1 MSDVIENLTAPAQFI
16 PFELHPNTLR
26 TIIQEQS
33 GTWQKAIAELVM
45 NSVDAGATRIDI
57 NYECDEKYTRLLKL
71 NVSDDGHGF
80 HNEDQ
85 LNFFK
90 MFGAPHQQNDAFY
103 GKYRIGRGQCL
114 AFGKVTWRSHNYEMS
129 VDLGDPTEKETPLEK
144 IGYNFKH
151 YKEVHQGCSVTV
163 EFFNPPRTWKIDKL
177 SQEKRT
183 RHIFDGLIELI
194 KFVPIP
200 IFINGICVTYDY
212 SKIKWTHEDEN
223 AYYLIQTM
231 TDTKF
236 KDLKDELNEVSIY
249 NRGVLATTFPAT
261 WKGCCGVAISKK
273 QIKLN
278 MARNSI
284 VDHDH
289 YWYYIQNMIDQL
301 SSSAFVSTVNEPK
314 TDAERAVIINQ
325 IYLDDTFCVVNTVSQ
340 VAHFLQLPLFKTQN
354 GTLVS
359 VVELLKKSKLYTVCP
374 DPVGQERT
382 TISEAMEKK
391 KITVIDQ
398 KFLGATY
405 VYGAG
410 FAESF
415 PRSAQTLFCDFIRNI
430 SGLTAINDPY
440 DIYEEIEVKYGQ
452 DYIQKRGIT
461 IESIVESG
469 KRVKSKL
476 YALLNY
482 TNWKIKISNY
492 DDLAQGLEVT
502 YKPLSE
508 KDLDAEELACFK
520 AIRRVNA
527 KFKEYNV
534 GDRVLKLGS
543 SDHALAWTDSYST
556 IWITKPML
564 HMMRENKFS
573 NIILILLHEYCH
585 REGNVDSH
593 ATHNH
598 NFDFF
603 DSFHTLS
610 MKLPLDL
617 FSDLLRNQYVR
628 WLSESQTRPSAK
640 ISYCLDRVFEYYPDL
655 VRKNTDEMR
664 AKFGRMSR
672 KFADLANKAEE

>member
-1 MSDVIENLTAPAQFI
+1 MSTAIEGLNAPTQFV

-33 GTWQKAIAELVM
+33 GTWEKAIAELVM

-57 NYECDEKYTRLLKL
+57 DYECDEKFTKLLKL
-71 NVSDDGHGF
+71 KVTDNGHGF

-90 MFGAPHQQNDAFY
+90 MFGAPHAEGDAYY

-114 AFGKVTWRSHNYEMS
+114 AFGKVTWRSHNYEMV
-129 VDLGDPTEKETPLEK
+129 VDLGNPKEKETPLDK
-144 IGYNFKH
+144 IGYNFK
-151 YKEVHQGCSVTV
+151 YYEEVHHGCSVNV
-163 EFFNPPRTWKIDKL
+163 EFFNAPRFWKIDKL
-177 SQEKRT
+177 SQEKQT
-183 RHIFDGLIELI
+183 RHIFDGLIDLV
-194 KFVPIP
+194 KFVPVP

-212 SKIKWTHEDEN
+212 SAIQWTHEDEN

-231 TDTKF
+231 NNTKF
-236 KDLKDELNEVSIY
+236 KDLKDELNEVSVY
-249 NRGVLATTFPAT
+249 NRGVLTTTFPIT
-261 WKGCCGVAISKK
+261 WKGCCGVVISKK

-284 VDHDH
+284 VDHDF
-289 YWYYIQNMIDQL
+289 YWYHIQNMIDQL
-301 SSSAFVSTVNEPK
+301 SSTAFVSTVNEPK
-314 TDAERAVIINQ
+314 NDAERAVIINQ

-340 VAHFLQLPLFKTQN
+340 VAHFLRLPLFRTQN
-354 GTLVS
+354 GTLIS
-359 VVELLKKSKLYTVCP
+359 VVDMLKKSKLYTVCP
-374 DPVGQERT
+374 DPLGKERT
-382 TISEAMEKK
+382 TISEALEKK
-391 KITVIDQ
+391 KITVIDR
-398 KFLGATY
+398 KFLGASY
-405 VYGAG
+405 VFGAD
-410 FAESF
+410 FTEAY
-415 PRSAQTLFCDFIRNI
+415 PRSAQDLFCDFMRNI
-430 SGLTAINDPY
+430 SGITAINDPY
-440 DIYEEIEVKYGQ
+440 RIYEEIEIKYGQ
-452 DYIQKRGIT
+452 DYIEKRGIT

-469 KRVKSKL
+469 RQVKRKL
-476 YALLNY
+476 YSLLNY
-482 TNWKIKISNY
+482 SKWTIKINDYES
-492 DDLAQGLEVT
+492 LAQGLDVS
-502 YKPLSE
+502 YKTLSE
-508 KDLDAEELACFK
+508 KDLNAEELACFK

-534 GDRVLKLGS
+534 GDRVIKLGS

-585 REGNVDSH
+585 RVGNIDSH

-598 NFDFF
+598 NFEFY

-664 AKFGRMSR
+664 ARFGRMSR
-672 KFADLANKAEE
+672 KLADIANRDDD

>member
-1 MSDVIENLTAPAQFI
+1 MSNVIEGQTAPTEFI

-57 NYECDEKYTRLLKL
+57 DYECDDKFARLLKL
-71 NVSDDGHGF
+71 NVTDNGHGF
-80 HNEDQ
+80 YNEDQ

-90 MFGAPHQQNDAFY
+90 TFGAPHEEGDAYY

-114 AFGKVTWRSHNYEMS
+114 AFGKVTWRSHNYEMF
-129 VDLGDPTEKETPLEK
+129 VDLGDPNQKETPLEK
-144 IGYNFKH
+144 IGYNFTH
-151 YKEVHQGCSVTV
+151 YEQTHQGCVVKV
-163 EFFNPPRTWKIDKL
+163 EFFSPPRFRKLENL
-177 SQEKRT
+177 SQEKQT
-183 RHIFDGLIELI
+183 RQIFDELIELI
-194 KFVPIP
+194 KFVPVP
-200 IFINGICVTYDY
+200 IFINGTCVTYDY

-223 AYYLIQTM
+223 AYYLIQAM
-231 TDTKF
+231 ANTKF

-249 NRGVLATTFPAT
+249 NRGVLATKFSAT
-261 WKGCCGVAISKK
+261 WKGCCGVVISKK

-284 VDHDH
+284 VDHDY
-289 YWYYIQNMIDQL
+289 YWYQIINMIEQL

-314 TDAERAVIINQ
+314 TDEERAVVIKQ
-325 IYLDDTFCVVNTVSQ
+325 IYMDDSFCVVNTVNQ
-340 VAHFLQLPLFKTQN
+340 VAHFLKLPLFRTQK
-354 GTLVS
+354 GSLIS
-359 VVELLKKSKLYTVCP
+359 VVEMFKKTKLYTICP

-382 TISEAMEKK
+382 TISEALEKK

-398 KFLGATY
+398 KFLGASH
-405 VYGAG
+405 VYGGG
-410 FAESF
+410 FVDAF
-415 PRSAQTLFCDFIRNI
+415 PSSAQDLFLEFIRNI
-430 SGLTAINDPY
+430 TGLTAYNEPHRV
-440 DIYEEIEVKYGQ
+440 YEEIEVKYGQ
-452 DYIQKRGIT
+452 EYIKNRGIT

-469 KRVKSKL
+469 KKVKRKL
-476 YALLNY
+476 YELLDY
-482 TNWKIKISNY
+482 SKWTIRISDY
-492 DDLAQGLEVT
+492 ETLAQGLDVT
-502 YKPLSE
+502 YRPLSE
-508 KDLDAEELACFK
+508 KDLNAEELACFK

-543 SDHALAWTDSYST
+543 SDHAIAWTDSYST

-573 NIILILLHEYCH
+573 QIILILLHEYCH
-585 REGNVDSH
+585 REGNLDSH

-598 NFDFF
+598 NLEFF

-628 WLSESQTRPSAK
+628 WLAESQTRPSAK
-640 ISYCLDRVFEYYPDL
+640 ISYCLDRIFEHYPDL

-672 KFADLANKAEE
+672 KLADLADREED

>member
-1 MSDVIENLTAPAQFI
+1 MSTAIEGVTAPAKFI

-33 GTWQKAIAELVM
+33 GTWQKAVAELVM

-57 NYECDEKYTRLLKL
+57 NYECDEKITRLLRL
-71 NVSDDGHGF
+71 TVTDNGHGF

-90 MFGAPHQQNDAFY
+90 MFGAPHESGDAYY

-114 AFGKVTWRSHNYEMS
+114 AFGQVTWRSHNYEMS
-129 VDLGDPTEKETPLEK
+129 VDLGDPTKKETPLEK

-151 YKEVHQGCSVTV
+151 YEEVHQGCSVKV
-163 EFFNPPRTWKIDKL
+163 EFFNPSRFWKIEKL

-183 RHIFDGLIELI
+183 RHIFDELIELI
-194 KFVPIP
+194 KFVPVP
-200 IFINGICVTYDY
+200 IYINGCCVTYDY
-212 SKIKWTHEDEN
+212 SNIKWTHEDEN

-231 TDTKF
+231 TNTKF

-261 WKGCCGVAISKK
+261 WKGCCGVVISKK

-284 VDHDH
+284 VDHDA
-289 YWYYIQNMIDQL
+289 YWYYIRNKIDQL
-301 SSSAFVSTVNEPK
+301 SSTAFVSTVNEPK
-314 TDAERAVIINQ
+314 TDEERAVIINQ
-325 IYLDDTFCVVNTVSQ
+325 IYLDDTFCVVNTVDQ
-340 VAHFLQLPLFKTQN
+340 LAHFLKLPLFKTQN
-354 GTLVS
+354 GNLVS
-359 VVELLKKSKLYTVCP
+359 VIDLLKKSKLYTVCP

-391 KITVIDQ
+391 KITVIDH
-398 KFLGATY
+398 KFLGASY

-410 FAESF
+410 FAEGF
-415 PRSAQTLFCDFIRNI
+415 PCSAQDLFCNFIRNI
-430 SGLTAINDPY
+430 TGITAINDPY
-440 DIYEEIEVKYGQ
+440 SIYEEIEVKYGE
-452 DYIQKRGIT
+452 DYIENRGIT
-461 IESIVESG
+461 IESIIQSG
-469 KRVKSKL
+469 KRVKSKI
-476 YALLNY
+476 YSLLNHTKWTVKVSDY
-482 TNWKIKISNY
+482 ET
-492 DDLAQGLEVT
+492 LAQGLEVT
-502 YKPLSE
+502 YRILSE

-520 AIRRVNA
+520 AIRRVNV

-534 GDRVLKLGS
+534 GDRVLKLGA

-564 HMMRENKFS
+564 HMMRDNKFS
-573 NIILILLHEYCH
+573 NIVLILLHEYCH
-585 REGNVDSH
+585 REGNIDSH

-598 NFDFF
+598 NFEFF
-603 DSFHTLS
+603 NSFHALT

-617 FSDLLRNQYVR
+617 FSDLLRSQYIR
-628 WLSESQTRPSAK
+628 WLSESKTRPSAK
-640 ISYCLDRVFEYYPDL
+640 ISYCLDRTFEYYPDL
-655 VRKNTDEMR
+655 VRKNTAEMR
-664 AKFGRMSR
+664 S
-672 KFADLANKAEE
+672 KFARIGRKLTEFSNREDV